1 MAFLDNSGDIIL
13 DAVLTDLGRKRLAE
27 GSFSITKFA
36 FGDEEINYALY
47 DGTHP
52 SGSSYYD
59 LEIQQTPILE
69 AFTSDQSLMKSRLL
83 SLTRNNILYMPVLR
97 LNDKYDECKPDS
109 SLGGFVVMAD
119 DTTFNVN
126 NNFTN
131 TAPLS
136 GYLYGPR
143 GRLSTVTSHICVDQ
157 GIDSTAGGMS
167 IASELDPALRETSYL
182 VKLDSR
188 LLTLDAFI
196 GNNDGL
202 TPNVDPSFLD
212 DDKIATYHIVGSN
225 TNTAGMIK
233 GHRSKFSPRRRDELG
248 PGATADEIAVI
259 KQTEVFDGPLGTTL
273 RLVPR
278 TTPSIQQ
285 STSLFNELGSTST
298 TTLSF
303 RGATIGA
310 GYKFIDTVINVT
322 GVTTGFSIDI
332 PIRILK
338 GLSFS

>member
-47 DGTHP
+47 NGTHA

-59 LEIQQTPILE
+59 LDILQTPILE
-69 AFTSDQSLMKSRLL
+69 AFTSDQSLMKSRLV
-83 SLTRNNILYMPVLR
+83 SLTRNNILYMPVFR
-97 LNDKYDECKPDS
+97 LNDKYDECKPDAT
-109 SLGGFVVMAD
+109 LGGFVLMAD
-119 DTTFNVN
+119 ATTFNVD
-126 NNFTN
+126 NNFSS
-131 TAPLS
+131 TAPLA

-143 GRLSTVTSHICVDQ
+143 GGQSTVTTHICVDQ

-167 IASELDPALRETSYL
+167 VASDLDRALQETSYL

-188 LLTLDAFI
+188 LLELDAFV
-196 GNNDGL
+196 GANDGQ
-202 TPNVDPSFLD
+202 TPSIAPSYLD
-212 DDKIATYHIVGSN
+212 DDAIATYHIVANRADTS
-225 TNTAGMIK
+225 GMIL
-233 GHRSKFSPRRRDELG
+233 GPRTKFSPRRRDELG
-248 PGATADEIAVI
+248 PGRTSNEIAVI
-259 KQTEVFDGPLGTTL
+259 KQTEVFDGPLGTVL

-278 TTPSIQQ
+278 TTNAIQQ
-285 STSLFNELGSTST
+285 SVSLFNELGSTSAAS
-298 TTLSF
+298 LSF
-303 RGATIGA
+303 RGGTIAT

-338 GLSFS
+338 GISFS